1 MPQRTIEL
9 RAGDLAEE
17 DLLVEHVM
25 GREGLSEAYAFEV
38 AFQAVNG
45 EAIDLASLRGADA
58 LLTLR
63 GAGDTERHVH
73 GILWSASMG
82 EVVAGR
88 PRYRA
93 RLVPRLQLLALVHA
107 SRVFQSLSTLEIVAQ
122 VLDAAG
128 VQHRSALSGSYPP
141 REYCV
146 QYRESDLHFVL
157 RLLAEDGIFFAF
169 EHGPDGHVLVL
180 HDGASTCPELAG
192 GGDLPYRPPAPSGK
206 WGDFEL
212 LDRVAHGHSV
222 AAGKVTVRGFD
233 FERPEM
239 PVDGASR
246 ADDPLRIEHYEWPDG
261 FVDPRAGTRVAAAR
275 LQERRIETE
284 QIVGEGTCV
293 RLVPGATCRVI
304 DHPSAALEQELL
316 LVRVRH
322 DARQWAGA
330 GQARPDETYR
340 GAFVAVPAAAP
351 IRPRRVHARPVAF
364 TETATVVGPAGEEI
378 HVDAHGRVKIQFQW
392 DREGRKNDR
401 ASCWVRLAQRW
412 AGTAWGAS
420 FVPRIGQEVLV
431 RFQDGDPDQP
441 LVIGA
446 VYNGDHATPL
456 ALPEEKTRSTLR
468 SQTSPSDEGG
478 SNELRFEDAKA
489 AEQIHLHAQRNDRIV
504 VENDKAQSVYADEAL
519 EVDKDR
525 SRTVGGNQ
533 TLRVGVVDASKVDG
547 NQTTVV
553 TGDRKTR
560 VAASHTER
568 VGGRQSV
575 SVAKLQQVEVAKATA
590 VQVGAGAALT
600 VGGAYAVTVGGVHN
614 IAVGG
619 ARLEQTGGL
628 KAVGIGAHAE
638 QRVGKSAEAR
648 VAADEQLSVG
658 GVAEL
663 AVKKDLADE
672 VGGRATLQVTGPT
685 GFLAKSIQLEAQQKL
700 KITVGGK
707 LLLEVQ
713 SSGAVQVN
721 GSTAT
726 VTASGP
732 VALKGA
738 SVSKT
743 SGAATSGAAQKG
755 KDQEKAKKATIKA
768 KWSKTE
774 VLPRYRNVAGAIPDV
789 CKVSLNVDLTNVP
802 DGTKGVI
809 LVCHCASGSMVK
821 NGRIPCQVS
830 GGKLVDAKTKKAPEF
845 SFGPEQ
851 TPWDP
856 HDQPFFFF
864 KVSIQHQG
872 LRFATP
878 ADLKDGGQALRVKY
892 YHVCVG
898 DHWADVGGLTTGA
911 EASEIEGILSAVPHS
926 EAHAAMAAEPSPTFA
941 AWSRRM
947 LGTYAY
953 HHGSHGTCE
962 DRITKAFISVRP
974 PPRGHGDPPQCPVGN
989 WRSVVVLS
997 GASASDTDAVLGDD
1011 ELRDEKTFPE
1021 VPRYLAYLDC
1031 CLAGWEPSLGRAF
1044 RARGTQYVIA
1054 FRRTIP
1060 DGDARD
1066 MARRFHRKW
1075 AQTHKLDP
1083 AKIRDLF
1090 FEVGAPFFG
1099 TMRPVLIGWRWEP
1112 ILDPAAG
1119 PVQKAVAAIHTTFGG
1134 IAASI
1139 GELFK

>member
-25 GREGLSEAYAFEV
+25 GLEGLSEPYAFEV
-38 AFQAVNG
+38 AFRTVSG
-45 EAIDLASLRGADA
+45 EAIDLAALRGADA

-73 GILWSASMG
+73 GILWSASTG

-93 RLVPRLQLLALVHA
+93 RIVPRLQLLALVHA
-107 SRVFQSLSTLEIVAQ
+107 SRVFQSLSTPEIVQ
-122 VLDAAG
+122 ELLDAAG
-128 VQHRSALSGSYPP
+128 AQHRSALSGSYPA

-146 QYRESDLHFVL
+146 QYRESDLQFVL
-157 RLLAEDGIFFAF
+157 RLLAEDGIFFSF

-180 HDGASTCPELAG
+180 HDGGSTCPELPG

-284 QIVGEGTCV
+284 QVVGEGTCV
-293 RLVPGATCRVI
+293 RLVPGATFRVV

-330 GQARPDETYR
+330 DQARPDETYR
-340 GAFVAVPAAAP
+340 GAFVAVPAAAA

-378 HVDAHGRVKIQFQW
+378 HVDGHGRVKVQFQW
-392 DREGRKNDR
+392 DREGRRDDR

-412 AGTAWGAS
+412 AGAAWGAS

-446 VYNGDHATPL
+446 VYNGDHATPI

-478 SNELRFEDAKA
+478 SNELRFEDAKD
-489 AEQIHLHAQRNDRIV
+489 AEEIYLHAQRDDRIV

-533 TLRVGVVDASKVDG
+533 TLRVGMVDASKVDG
-547 NQTTVV
+547 DQTTVV
-553 TGDRKTR
+553 TGDRQTR

-568 VGGRQSV
+568 VGGSQSV
-575 SVAKLQQVEVAKATA
+575 SVARLQQVEVAKASA

-600 VGGAYAVTVGGVHN
+600 VGSAYAVTVGGVHN

-658 GVAEL
+658 GAAEL
-663 AVKKDLADE
+663 TVKKDLADE
-672 VGGRATLQVTGPT
+672 VRGRATLQVTGPT
-685 GFLAKSIQLEAQQKL
+685 GILAKSIQLEAQQKL

-707 LLLEVQ
+707 LLLQVQ

-743 SGAATSGAAQKG
+743 SGAGASGAAQKG
-755 KDQEKAKKATIKA
+755 KAEKKAEKASVKSA
-768 KWSKTE
+768 KWTKAE
-774 VLPRYRNVAGAIPDV
+774 VLPLHEDASGAVPAA
-789 CKVSLNVDLTNVP
+789 CKVSPEVDVTNVP
-802 DGTKGVI
+802 DGTKAVI

-821 NGRIPCQVS
+821 GGRIKCEVK
-830 GGKLVDAKTKKAPEF
+830 GGKLVDAKTKKPPEF
-845 SFGPEQ
+845 TFGPEQ

-856 HDQPFFFF
+856 YDKPFFFF
-864 KVSIQHQG
+864 KGSIQHQG
-872 LRFATP
+872 LKFETP
-878 ADLKDGGQALRVKY
+878 ADLKDGGKALRVKY
-892 YHVCVG
+892 FHVCAA
-898 DHWADVGGLTTGA
+898 DHWADTDRWNPLNTA
-911 EASEIEGILSAVPHS
+911 LEARDIAALLDAVPGS
-926 EAHAAMAAEPSPTFA
+926 KAEVWVSRSSVPTLQEWA
-941 AWSRRM
+941 RYMS
-947 LGTYAY
+947 GTYCY
-953 HHGSHGTCE
+953 HHGSHGSCE
-962 DRITKAFISVRP
+962 DRLTHAWTQEEY
-974 PPRGHGDPPQCPVGN
+974 PQGPVGT
-989 WRSVVVLS
+989 WRSVVLLVWQN
-997 GASASDTDAVLGDD
+997 GDATILGDD
-1011 ELRDEKTFPE
+1011 EVRDKKVFKS
-1021 VPRYLAYLDC
+1021 VPRYLVYLDC

-1044 RARGTQYVIA
+1044 VARGTQYVLA
-1054 FRRTIP
+1054 FRRVIP
-1060 DGDARD
+1060 DREARH
-1066 MARRFHRKW
+1066 MAHAFHDQWTR
-1075 AQTHKLDP
+1075 AHKLNP
-1083 AKIRDLF
+1083 AKIRDVF
-1090 FEVGAPFFG
+1090 FHTGAPYFVK
-1099 TMRPVLIGWRWEP
+1099 MRPVLIGWRYEP
-1112 ILDPAAG
+1112 ILDPSTG
-1119 PVQKAVAAIHTTFGG
+1119 PVQKAAAALKSTLNGV
-1134 IAASI
+1134 AASI